1 VFGVFGYIEIHDCLD
16 ESLDV
21 GVPKV
26 NDMK

>member
-1 VFGVFGYIEIHDCLD
+1 VFGVFGYIKIHDYLD

-21 GVPKV
+21 GVSKV